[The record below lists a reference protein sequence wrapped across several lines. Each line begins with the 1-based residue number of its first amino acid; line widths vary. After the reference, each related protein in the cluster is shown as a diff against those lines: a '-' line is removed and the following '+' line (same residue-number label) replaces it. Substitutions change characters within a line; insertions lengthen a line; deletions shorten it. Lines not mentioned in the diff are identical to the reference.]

1 MCAYVCFSFMH
12 VRRDPLNCFS
22 ELTTHTRGVSR
33 DLTGATD
40 EVTVAHPCSPLPLTL
55 GSLTVRYKRS
65 EDHHQANHRVPSYA
79 PFLCPHLEREPI
91 SFPALQRTYQ
101 EDVHYSI

>member
-1 MCAYVCFSFMH
+1 MH
-12 VRRDPLNCFS
+12 VRCDPLNCFS

-65 EDHHQANHRVPSYA
+65 EDNHQANRRMPSYA
-79 PFLCPHLEREPI
+79 PFLEREPI

>member
-1 MCAYVCFSFMH
+1 MH
-12 VRRDPLNCFS
+12 VRCDPLNCFS

-40 EVTVAHPCSPLPLTL
+40 EVTVAHLCSPLPLTL

-65 EDHHQANHRVPSYA
+65 EDNHQANHRMPSYA
-79 PFLCPHLEREPI
+79 PLLEREPI